1 MSFQMWSFFHY
12 FFIVSP
18 FLFAVILFFV
28 FKRKSYEEK
37 RKIGVI
43 LSIIA
48 IIVLVLR
55 NIEIYVKNGYVMNEE
70 LIPLQIC
77 HFANF
82 VLLFAFLKD
91 NKVLFALAFCLN
103 LPAAMMSI
111 IFANSLENYAT
122 LISFRAMAYLWGHML
137 IVAITLWA
145 VANGFVKITKQTL
158 IKTMRLMV
166 ALYLIAL
173 VVNNIFNV
181 LFGFNA
187 NYFYTLS
194 PESGTP
200 LEVFFNWGNTYIIG
214 WFIINPLYMLLT
226 SLLGGIV
233 VFGFFGLYK
242 TVEPKIIMLKS
253 DLL

>member
-1 MSFQMWSFFHY
+1 MTFQMWSIFHY
-12 FFIVSP
+12 LFIASP
-18 FLFAVILFFV
+18 FILAVIFFV
-28 FKRKSYEEK
+28 VFKSKTYEEK
-37 RKIGVI
+37 RKIGII

-48 IIVLVLR
+48 IVVLLLR
-55 NIEIYVKNGYVMNEE
+55 NIEILVKNNYIPNEE

-122 LISFRAMAYLWGHML
+122 LFSFRAMAYLWGHLL

-145 VANGFVKITKQTL
+145 VASGFVKITKQTL
-158 IKTMRLMV
+158 VKTMGLMV
-166 ALYLIAL
+166 ILYLFAL
-173 VVNNIFNV
+173 IINNVFNV

-187 NYFYTLS
+187 NYFYTIS

-200 LEVFFNWGNTYIIG
+200 LELFFNWGKTYLIG
-214 WFIINPLYMLLT
+214 WFKVNPLYMLLT
-226 SLLGGIV
+226 SILGGIV
-233 VFGFFGLYK
+233 VLGFFGLYK
-242 TVEPKIIMLKS
+242 TVEPKIEALR
-253 DLL
+253 